1 MRPVTDFASDA
12 MRINYDVISLLQ
24 NTFILRRPRVVNFD
38 EVVKIVIM
46 LIKATFKTQKKSAE
60 LEIMN

>member
-1 MRPVTDFASDA
+1 